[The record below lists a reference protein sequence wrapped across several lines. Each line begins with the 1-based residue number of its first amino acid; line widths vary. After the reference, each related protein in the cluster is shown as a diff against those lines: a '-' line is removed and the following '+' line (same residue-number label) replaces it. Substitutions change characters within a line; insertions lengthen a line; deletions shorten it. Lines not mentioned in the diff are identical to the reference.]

1 MNVKEKVWGKLILWG
16 AVLFLLA
23 TLILI
28 SKLVEHLDADRIM
41 VIQAPFTGE
50 LTWYTTPGAKWQG
63 FGSVTKYPRRAIYNF
78 ETQVR
83 FNDGGHGTMKGS
95 IQYEM
100 PLNIENL
107 TELHI
112 KFGSPTAIQ
121 KQLIETV
128 TNKSAYMTGP
138 LMSSKESYAEKR
150 NDLIRYVED
159 QVIHGVYRTTSK
171 EAKIKD
177 QITGTD
183 KTVTIVEIVTK
194 NGVPERQEEPV
205 LTIFGIRPFNFTI
218 TSLPYDET
226 VEAQIKQQ
234 QVIAMDVQTAIAD
247 AKKAEQRTITVSEQ
261 GKANAAEA
269 KWKQEGLKAT
279 EVTLAQQKLEV
290 ATLEAKAAEQV
301 KNRDILLGEGQ
312 AAAKE
317 LIIKADG
324 ALEKKLDAL
333 IKINDRYATAIENYS
348 GNWVPAI
355 VMGDNK
361 GSGVAGSGAIE
372 LIELLTAKTAHDLAI
387 NLELPGLEE
396 TKKQAKPGK

>member
-1 MNVKEKVWGKLILWG
+1 MKKSMVWLI
-16 AVLFLLA
+16 VIFLFMGLM
-23 TLILI
+23 I
-28 SKLVEHLDADRIM
+28 SMKIWEHLDADRIM
-41 VIQAPFTGE
+41 VVQKPFSGE
-50 LTWYTTPGAKWQG
+50 LTWYITPGTKWQG
-63 FGSVTKYPRRAIYNF
+63 FGKITTYPRRSIYNF

-100 PLNIENL
+100 PLSIENL

-159 QVIHGVYRTTSK
+159 QVVHGVYRTTSK

-183 KTVTIVEIVTK
+183 KTVTIVEIVMK

-205 LTIFGIRPFNFTI
+205 LTVFGIRPFNFTI

-301 KNRDILLGEGQ
+301 KNRDILLG
-312 AAAKE
+312 
-317 LIIKADG
+317 
-324 ALEKKLDAL
+324 
-333 IKINDRYATAIENYS
+333 
-348 GNWVPAI
+348 
-355 VMGDNK
+355 
-361 GSGVAGSGAIE
+361 
-372 LIELLTAKTAHDLAI
+372 
-387 NLELPGLEE
+387 
-396 TKKQAKPGK
+396 

>member
-1 MNVKEKVWGKLILWG
+1 MKKSMVWLIVIFLFMGLMISMKVY
-16 AVLFLLA
+16 
-23 TLILI
+23 
-28 SKLVEHLDADRIM
+28 EHLKADEIM
-41 VIQAPFTGE
+41 VIQAPFSGK
-50 LTWYTTPGAKWQG
+50 LTWYTTPGTKWQG
-63 FGSVTKYPRRAIYNF
+63 FGKATTYPRRSIYNF

-100 PLNIENL
+100 PLSIENL

-112 KFGSPTAIQ
+112 KFGSPSAIQ

-159 QVIHGVYRTTSK
+159 QVVHGVYRTTSR

-183 KTVTIVEIVTK
+183 KTVTIVEIVIK
-194 NGVPERQEEPV
+194 DGVPERQEEPV
-205 LTIFGIRPFNFTI
+205 LTVFGIRPFNFTI

-269 KWKQEGLKAT
+269 KWKQEALKAT

-290 ATLEAKAAEQV
+290 ATLEAKTADQT
-301 KNRDILLGEGQ
+301 KLRDILLGEGE
-312 AAAKE
+312 ATRKKLVME
-317 LIIKADG
+317 ADG
-324 ALEKKLDAL
+324 GLEKKLDA
-333 IKINDRYATAIENYS
+333 IVKINDRYATAIEKYS
-348 GNWVPAI
+348 GNWVPTI
-355 VMGDNK
+355 IMGSDNN
-361 GSGVAGSGAIE
+361 GSGVAGSGAMQ
-372 LIELLTAKTAHDLAI
+372 LIDLLTAKTARDLAVDW
-387 NLELPGLEE
+387 ELPGLDK
-396 TKKQAKPGK
+396 TKRQAKEPGK

>member
-279 EVTLAQQKLEV
+279 
-290 ATLEAKAAEQV
+290 
-301 KNRDILLGEGQ
+301 
-312 AAAKE
+312 
-317 LIIKADG
+317 
-324 ALEKKLDAL
+324 
-333 IKINDRYATAIENYS
+333 
-348 GNWVPAI
+348 
-355 VMGDNK
+355 
-361 GSGVAGSGAIE
+361 
-372 LIELLTAKTAHDLAI
+372 
-387 NLELPGLEE
+387 
-396 TKKQAKPGK
+396 